1 MPLSADAKKL
11 LAAFEAG
18 LPPPPR
24 MAARSLVGLETI
36 FQEWQNDLNTYIAS
50 GGSLLR
56 IVVAPAGSGKTHLA
70 EALKSTA
77 AEKGFLI
84 CKIDTQAQK
93 TGTDDLVMYSAFCQ
107 SIMVPNCYFGES
119 AAAPGLIGVL
129 KDVATRMSGRE
140 IRNTLRPQKLA
151 IPAIKDLIA
160 DLVDAIRLE
169 IRLDEGWRTLLAVLG
184 GEKIIGMSSVTALR
198 RKFPIQFRSLKKL
211 PGKRDAR
218 LWLESLLLILQPLGF
233 QGVLLVLDEHDD
245 ARKQTLDLSIVNLRH
260 QLDKLA
266 EGHLPGAFVLYLVLD
281 DFPNRVIV
289 SHPALDQ
296 RTSPIIDGRF
306 PSRLMTDLESLR
318 DIEGVDFLLE
328 VAKRIYLL
336 VFETQM
342 PADLVPLVNELANKH
357 SVKLGGINTRAFVK
371 SFSKFL
377 DI

>member
-1 MPLSADAKKL
+1 MPLSADAKRL

-18 LPPPPR
+18 QPPPPR

-36 FQEWQNDLNTYIAS
+36 FQEWQNDLNTYIAG

-56 IVVAPAGSGKTHLA
+56 IVVAPPGSGKTHLA

-93 TGTDDLVMYSAFCQ
+93 TDTDDLVMYRAFCQ
-107 SIMVPNCYFGES
+107 SIMVPNCYFGERD
-119 AAAPGLIGVL
+119 AAPGLLGVL
-129 KDVATRMSGRE
+129 RDLATRMSGSE
-140 IRNTLRPQKLA
+140 IRNKVRPMKLA
-151 IPAIKDLIA
+151 IPAIKDVIA
-160 DLVDAIRLE
+160 DLVDAIRLD
-169 IRLDEGWRTLLAVLG
+169 IPLDKGWRALLAVME
-184 GEKIIGMSSVTALR
+184 GEKIFGISSVTALR
-198 RKFPIQFRSLKKL
+198 RYYPSQFRSLKKL

-233 QGVLLVLDEHDD
+233 PGVLLVLDEHDD

-266 EGHLPGAFVLYLVLD
+266 EGHLPGTFVLYLVLD
-281 DFPNRVIV
+281 DFPDRVSV

-296 RTSPIIDGRF
+296 RTSPIIEGKF

-328 VAKRIYLL
+328 IAKRIHLL
-336 VFETQM
+336 VFEAPM
-342 PADLVPLVNELANKH
+342 PSNLVPLVTELANKH
-357 SVKLGGINTRAFVK
+357 SLKLGGINTRAFVK
-371 SFSKFL
+371 SFSQFL
-377 DI
+377 DA